1 MPRPTTL
8 QFGALLHGSGSHIA
22 GWRYPGARPDGELN
36 LPFYAQVVQKLE
48 AGGFAAAFIADVVSI
63 WGHQL
68 DSLHRTARA
77 DYFEPLTLL
86 SALSAVTE
94 NIGLVATAT
103 TSYNEPYTL
112 ARKLASLDHISGGR
126 AGWNVV
132 TSVVPLEAANF
143 GRDVHYDHAERYARA
158 AEFVD
163 IVQGLWDSYADDAVI
178 RDKES
183 GIYFRQDGR
192 RKLDHRGE
200 HFRVDGPL
208 NIARPPQG
216 YPVIFQA
223 GASETGRAFA
233 AKYGEVIF
241 TAPTSIEVAI
251 DYRTKLDAAL
261 VELGR
266 DPGDVRVWPLLS
278 PIVADT
284 DDAAQEILDRLN
296 FLVHDDV
303 LRRLVQDNFG
313 DEDFSDL
320 DLDAPLPDFSNDT
333 NRSQS
338 RRIGILEVA
347 RREGLT
353 LRQLAIRFASG
364 NAVVGSATTIA
375 DRIETW
381 FASGAIDG
389 FNVAFPYLPEQA
401 DRFVDEVLPL
411 LEERGL
417 FVPAEGSTLR
427 ARLGLPRPERSAD
440 PVAASETAEV
450 AS

>member
-1 MPRPTTL
+1 VPRPTTL
-8 QFGALLHGSGSHIA
+8 EFGALLHGSGSHIA
-22 GWRYPGARPDGELN
+22 GWRYPGAQPDGELDFG
-36 LPFYAQVVQKLE
+36 LYARIAQKLE
-48 AGGFAAAFIADVVSI
+48 AGGFATIFIADVVSI

-77 DYFEPLTLL
+77 DFFEPITLL

-94 NIGLVATAT
+94 HIGLVATAT
-103 TSYNEPYTL
+103 TSYNEPYNL

-143 GRDVHYDHAERYARA
+143 GREAHFDHAERYARA

-183 GIYFRQDGR
+183 GIYFERDGR
-192 RKLDHRGE
+192 RRLDHRGE

-223 GASETGRAFA
+223 GASDTGRAFA
-233 AKYGEVIF
+233 ARYGEVIF
-241 TAPTSIEVAI
+241 TAPTSLDVAI
-251 DYRTKLDAAL
+251 AYRKGLDATL
-261 VELGR
+261 TELGR

-284 DDAAQEILDRLN
+284 DAEADDILQQLN
-296 FLVHDDV
+296 SLVHDDV
-303 LRRLVQDNFG
+303 LRRIVQDNFG

-320 DLDAPLPDFSNDT
+320 DLDEPLPDFGDDT
-333 NRSQS
+333 NRSKS
-338 RRIGILEVA
+338 RRLGILELA
-347 RREGLT
+347 RAEGLT
-353 LRQLAIRFASG
+353 LRQLGVRFASS
-364 NAVVGSATTIA
+364 NAAVGSPATIA
-375 DRIETW
+375 DRIATW
-381 FASGAIDG
+381 HASGAIDG
-389 FNVAFPYLPEQA
+389 FNVAFPYVPEQA
-401 DRFVDEVLPL
+401 DRFVDEVLPIL
-411 LEERGL
+411 AERGL
-417 FVPAEGSTLR
+417 FTPAQGHTLR
-427 ARLGLPRPERSAD
+427 DRLGLPRPERTPDHAD
-440 PVAASETAEV
+440 VDGV